1 MNYLWILAF
10 CLCGGLAT
18 PITKDETLHDEMAT
32 ELEERV
38 DELVD
43 KIEDVDQDKIM
54 DEGEDDIEV
63 VNRRTIENVS
73 YILRWDTGDEIN
85 PD

>member
-18 PITKDETLHDEMAT
+18 PITEDETLPAEMAT
-32 ELEERV
+32 ELGIVEERD

-43 KIEDVDQDKIM
+43 KIEKKDQDKIM
-54 DEGEDDIEV
+54 DAGEDDIEEA
-63 VNRRTIENVS
+63 NRRSKGNKLV
-73 YILRWDTGDEIN
+73 DTRTVKT
-85 PD
+85 